1 MKTFDET
8 SAYAR
13 DICDDVKRTATGAI
27 NLRRLKLKAIGKDS
41 EIEALFTKLGK
52 LSYQKM
58 KAEGS
63 VPDEVKNTVAK
74 LEEKIAELEE
84 IKDEIALSAGGV
96 VCNECGAL
104 NVDGT
109 VNCSKCG
116 AEI

>member
-1 MKTFDET
+1 MRENFLTFFDKTL
-8 SAYAR
+8 
-13 DICDDVKRTATGAI
+13 VAI
-27 NLRRLKLKAIGKDS
+27 K
-41 EIEALFTKLGK
+41 
-52 LSYQKM
+52 
-58 KAEGS
+58 
-63 VPDEVKNTVAK
+63 VKNTVAK